1 MMMWIVETRF
11 KSQFCPGLTMPWL
24 CPCKHNAKNY
34 FVGGSCGLG
43 RGQNFMCYPRRRQ
56 PEWAGESASLLSA
69 KAEIVTRG
77 SRPDTLFYERPAMG
91 PAEKDG
97 SVAVPIPKLASV
109 ASCLDKGLIFDLKR
123 LPSLFCE
130 TISSVLT
137 AQSKE

>member
-69 KAEIVTRG
+69 KADIFTRG
-77 SRPDTLFYERPAMG
+77 SSHLAQERPKEDLG
-91 PAEKDG
+91 GDQRKKDR
-97 SVAVPIPKLASV
+97 SVAIL
-109 ASCLDKGLIFDLKR
+109 
-123 LPSLFCE
+123 
-130 TISSVLT
+130 ISSANFQYLT
-137 AQSKE
+137 